1 MNYATLFETIK
12 GYVEND
18 FPNQDW
24 TSPAGN
30 STVTFTQKEQIDT
43 FIQQAEQRI
52 YNSVQLPVFRK
63 NVTGLVTTGNKYL
76 NVPTDWLA
84 TFSLAVIHPV
94 TQIQTFLLN
103 KDVEFIREAFPPPDV
118 LGTPQYYAIF
128 DDTTFI
134 LGPTPDAGY
143 NMELHYFGYPVSIV
157 TAVSGTTLTAANHTL
172 RKGDTVKFGVTSYT
186 VTKVKGDTFNLG
198 TLSLTT
204 GTYKRVLVRNV
215 KQMQSEQQST
225 LHFELQQ
232 FDLQSRLPTVS

>member
-1 MNYATLFETIK
+1 MNYTTLFETIK
-12 GYVEND
+12 SYVEND
-18 FPNQDW
+18 FPDQDW
-24 TSPAGN
+24 TNSAG
-30 STVTFTQKEQIDT
+30 SGTVTFTGTEQINI

-84 TFSLAVIHPV
+84 TFSLAVMHPV
-94 TQIQTFLLN
+94 TQAQTFLLN

-128 DDTTFI
+128 DNTTFI

-157 TAVSGTTLTAANHTL
+157 TAGTSWLGDNFDQVLLYGALIEAYTFM
-172 RKGDTVKFGVTSYT
+172 KGEADVIGQYSKRYDESILLLKQLGEGKDRQDTYRTMQA
-186 VTKVKGDTFNLG
+186 
-198 TLSLTT
+198 
-204 GTYKRVLVRNV
+204 RIPVR
-215 KQMQSEQQST
+215 
-225 LHFELQQ
+225 
-232 FDLQSRLPTVS
+232 

>member
-12 GYVEND
+12 SYTEND

-24 TSPAGN
+24 TSSAG
-30 STVTFTQKEQIDT
+30 SGTVTFTQKEQIDT

-157 TAVSGTTLTAANHTL
+157 TAVSGTSWLGDNFDQVLLYGALIEAYTFM
-172 RKGDTVKFGVTSYT
+172 KGEADVIGQYSKRYDESILLLKQLGEGKDRQDTYRTMQA
-186 VTKVKGDTFNLG
+186 
-198 TLSLTT
+198 
-204 GTYKRVLVRNV
+204 RIPVR
-215 KQMQSEQQST
+215 
-225 LHFELQQ
+225 
-232 FDLQSRLPTVS
+232 